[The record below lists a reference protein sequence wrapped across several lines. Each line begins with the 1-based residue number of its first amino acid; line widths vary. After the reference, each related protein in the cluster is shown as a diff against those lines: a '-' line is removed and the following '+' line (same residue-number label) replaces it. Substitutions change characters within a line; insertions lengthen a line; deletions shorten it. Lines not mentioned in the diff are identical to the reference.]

1 MEPYKLAERY
11 YMEEDKLLENTLCRD
26 CQYCKY
32 TGFIEV
38 DGKKIEV
45 GFCEYAEEF
54 LSEHDL
60 NQTMKEGGCV

>member
-1 MEPYKLAERY
+1 MEPWEEAERY
-11 YMEEDKLLENTLCRD
+11 YREQDRILENTLCRD
-26 CQYCKY
+26 CEYCIC
-32 TGFIEV
+32 TGFIDV